1 MKKVLLLEDKIERDG
16 LKKANIDFNKFSNL
30 KAIFGK
36 SACNSILNDFEQ
48 FDTFEIIIVHASIE
62 YDEEQD
68 VIQEIKKYCNEK
80 NKTLVTFSGAGDI
93 GSLRSNTLEITAK
106 SLYTNLPIFMKH
118 YPETSHILMLA
129 YGENWSLNIF
139 LNTLEKLNIF
149 IENNDENS
157 IEDYDDFEDD
167 FDLIKL
173 KSITGNEEYASMISK
188 NKNSDQTIEMYQI
201 KIIRENLTSLILEQI
216 NA

>member
-1 MKKVLLLEDKIERDG
+1 MKKVLLLEDKLERDS
-16 LKKANIDFNKFSNL
+16 LKNANIDFNKFNNL

-106 SLYTNLPIFMKH
+106 SFYTNLPIFMKH
-118 YPETSHILMLA
+118 YPETSHVLMLA

-149 IENNDENS
+149 IENNDENL

-167 FDLIKL
+167 FDLIRL
-173 KSITGNEEYASMISK
+173 KSIIGIEEYASKISK
-188 NKNSDQTIEMYQI
+188 NKNNNQTIEMSQI
-201 KIIRENLTSLILEQI
+201 KTIRDNLIEIIEEQVY
-216 NA
+216 A